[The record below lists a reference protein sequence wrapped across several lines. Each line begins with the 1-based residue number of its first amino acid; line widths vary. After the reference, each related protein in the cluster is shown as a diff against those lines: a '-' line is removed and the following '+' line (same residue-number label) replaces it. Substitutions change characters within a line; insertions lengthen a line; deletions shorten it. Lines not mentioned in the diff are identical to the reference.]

1 MSEPQQPPVPPPAQP
16 NPAFPPAPP
25 APHLPATPQYPAAPQ
40 QPSAQ
45 APQYS
50 AAHYPDA
57 QPYPANPQ
65 YPAQQYPATSRPGGG
80 NTLGRTA
87 FLIAVL
93 TAGLSLVVSLFTPF
107 LYLSTSGF
115 ETTSIVTGLFG
126 VISLLGYV
134 AALALGLIALKRPGS
149 TLLVGIAI
157 GIAGVSLLGLVV
169 GFVSSTFYNLF

>member
-1 MSEPQQPPVPPPAQP
+1 MSEPQQPPVPPSAQP

-40 QPSAQ
+40 QYAAQ

-50 AAHYPDA
+50 AA
-57 QPYPANPQ
+57 PQ
-65 YPAQQYPATSRPGGG
+65 YPATPQYPAAAQQYPAATRTDRG

-93 TAGLSLVVSLFTPF
+93 TAGLSLVVTLFTPF
-107 LYLSTSGF
+107 FYLSTGGF

-134 AALALGLIALKRPGS
+134 AALVLGLIALKRPGS

-169 GFVSSTFYNLF
+169 GFVSSTFYNFF